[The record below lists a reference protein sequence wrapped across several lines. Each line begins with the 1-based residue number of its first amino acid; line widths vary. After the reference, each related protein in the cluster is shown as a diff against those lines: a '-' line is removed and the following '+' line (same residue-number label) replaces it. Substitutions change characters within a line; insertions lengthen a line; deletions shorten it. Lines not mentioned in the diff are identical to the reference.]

1 VGTPVLKSLRLR
13 RLFSCPLF
21 GCEPARNP
29 TKTPHTI
36 LSVKSKHPPAGGIVG
51 IDMGIARFST
61 LSDGSSLEPLH
72 TCLKDWRA

>member
-1 VGTPVLKSLRLR
+1 M
-13 RLFSCPLF
+13 
-21 GCEPARNP
+21 
-29 TKTPHTI
+29 
-36 LSVKSKHPPAGGIVG
+36 KSKHPPAGGIVG